1 MSENY
6 YLFEFGAMLDRYFYT
21 SAQTDI
27 KKNGKIYKSE
37 VIFLN
42 ELGKDS
48 LNDDASI
55 CCGFD
60 CEPVNLY
67 KEFNP
72 STNINVKVMDAE
84 EKLLFYGRIASV
96 EFDAVKGMAN
106 IRLSTLG
113 ALMKGKIP
121 TRTFSRECGFELFDG
136 NCALNKKDFSLTL
149 LGSECEFLENFT
161 QIKSAKI
168 AKFKDGW
175 FLGGYISFNNQHSYI
190 MQHTG
195 DTVFLMFPLK
205 KLDKNV
211 ILYIYAGCDKLLNTC
226 KNKFKNAINYGGF
239 PFVPG
244 KNPVTQGY

>member
-21 SAQTDI
+21 SAQIDI
-27 KKNGKIYKSE
+27 KKGDKIYKSE
-37 VIFLN
+37 TIFLN

-55 CCGFD
+55 SCGFD
-60 CEPVNLY
+60 CEPINLY
-67 KEFNP
+67 KDFNP

-96 EFDAVKGMAN
+96 EFDAKDGSAA
-106 IRLSTLG
+106 IKLSTLG

-136 NCALNKKDFSLTL
+136 NCALNKKDYSLTL
-149 LGSECEFLENFT
+149 LGKDCEFLENFT

-168 AKFKDGW
+168 GEKPDGY
-175 FLGGYISFNNQHSYI
+175 FLGGYVSFNNQHSYI

-195 DTVFLMFPLK
+195 DTIFLMFPLK
-205 KLDKNV
+205 KLNKNV
-211 ILYIYAGCDKLLNTC
+211 VLYVYAGCDKLLNTC
-226 KNKFKNAINYGGF
+226 KNKFNNEINYGGF